1 MRFFVEELEDEKQIE
16 HLIKQHRVLRRILE
30 LLKQIREDRTRS
42 GEIGISKN
50 PLDILLETYQFYVY
64 RTDTNQVLASR
75 IQGYEAAKD
84 RANQLRKSLNLGWD
98 QVKFK
103 ADRSSVSSGSRSSG
117 SGRYQSNLVNP
128 AGRGRT
134 EYSPRYNPSKR
145 MSFRGY
151 TDAQGNYHDID

>member
-1 MRFFVEELEDEKQIE
+1 MRYLDERTDEEQID
-16 HLIKQHRVLRRILE
+16 HLIRQRQILKRIME
-30 LLKQIREDRTRS
+30 LIKQIREERQSR
-42 GEIGISKN
+42 N
-50 PLDILLETYQFYVY
+50 PTPSHPIDALLETYQFYVY
-64 RTDTNQVLASR
+64 RTDTNQVLAR
-75 IQGYEAAKD
+75 GIIGFEAAKD
-84 RANQLRKSLNLGWD
+84 RANQLRKSLNLKWD

-103 ADRSSVSSGSRSSG
+103 ADRSNASSGSRSSG

-151 TDAQGNYHDID
+151 TDSQGNYHDID

>member
-1 MRFFVEELEDEKQIE
+1 MRYLGERTDEEQIE
-16 HLIKQHRVLRRILE
+16 HLIRQRQILKRIME
-30 LLKQIREDRTRS
+30 LIKQIREERQSR
-42 GEIGISKN
+42 N
-50 PLDILLETYQFYVY
+50 PTPSHPIDALLETYQFYVY
-64 RTDTNQVLASR
+64 RTDTNQVLAR
-75 IQGYEAAKD
+75 GITGFEAAKD
-84 RANQLRKSLNLGWD
+84 RANQLRKSLNLKWD

-103 ADRSSVSSGSRSSG
+103 ADRSSTSSGSRSSG